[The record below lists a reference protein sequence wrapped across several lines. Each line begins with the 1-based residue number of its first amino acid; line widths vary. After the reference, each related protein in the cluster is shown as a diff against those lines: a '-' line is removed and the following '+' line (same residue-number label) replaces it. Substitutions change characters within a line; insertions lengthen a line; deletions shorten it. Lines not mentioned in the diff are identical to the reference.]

1 MWRGSIPHL
10 ALVSPSTGEYLHQG
24 LSVILWMCL
33 KTRKTNLWVITIVQT
48 TFITVMIKYLTK
60 SYLCWGRVCCVSYC
74 TDTNQLWWGRV
85 CYLLYCTEPQFI
97 IAGKVRQLFTQLPLT
112 GNREEKIVLFCGF
125 CHFSSF
131 RDTVHETMLSTVTWR
146 ILLYSIKYRISSL
159 ICPEICLSSDPNSY
173 QVVNVHWQ
181 SQI

>member
-1 MWRGSIPHL
+1 MGNS
-10 ALVSPSTGEYLHQG
+10 
-24 LSVILWMCL
+24 
-33 KTRKTNLWVITIVQT
+33 IVQT

-60 SYLCWGRVCCVSYC
+60 SYLCWRRVCYESYCMDTNQLCCGRADYGLYC

-85 CYLLYCTEPQFI
+85 CYVLYCTEPQVS
-97 IAGKVRQLFTQLPLT
+97 IAGEVRQLFTQLPLT

-131 RDTVHETMLSTVTWR
+131 RDRVHETMQSTVTWR

-159 ICPEICLSSDPNSY
+159 ICPQICLSDNPNPY

-181 SQI
+181 S